1 VPVTVALSNDLT
13 IAINKICGRA
23 GLVEKSRGKTQVFP
37 GGNVMKCLV
46 ALIAAIAGATL
57 ASDCASA
64 QAAKSGVERLYI
76 IDCGTSVG
84 PDKSRWTPGV
94 DVGKPLPMVG
104 NCYLIRHAQG

>member
-1 VPVTVALSNDLT
+1 
-13 IAINKICGRA
+13 
-23 GLVEKSRGKTQVFP
+23 
-37 GGNVMKCLV
+37 MKRLV
-46 ALIAAIAGATL
+46 ALMAAIAGSTL

-94 DVGKPLPMVG
+94 DVGKPLPVVG
-104 NCYLIRHAQG
+104 NCYLIRHAQGWMVWDTGVSDDVASEE